1 MAIRARRG
9 SWSGCRGGVTSDGH
23 AEEPCSEGED
33 GRYQPMVAHDVPF
46 PPYPNRWLLVPRCS
60 VMMSCARPAGT
71 VVGTAAVGR
80 LLTECKAVSEL
91 GERTEVSGGRV
102 ELTVNGTP
110 VTVRGDHPHLLAALR
125 EELDVTSPKDGCS
138 PSGQCGCCTV
148 LVDGKAVVSCNLP
161 LAKVAGSSV
170 VTLEGVD
177 PSERQRFA
185 DAFAACGGL
194 QCGFCI
200 PGIVMRAKA
209 QIDKKGADLDRAAM
223 APHLGAHLCRCTGYV
238 KILDAIEAVAKGK
251 EFQPSLGGGIGAAG
265 AKYEAAELTL
275 GDRDYIDD
283 LRVPGMLHAAL
294 RLTDHARAD
303 VTAIDTTA
311 AACADGVVAVFTAA
325 DIPGELRVGIIL
337 KDWPIM
343 IPVGG
348 RTSYA
353 GDVLAVVVAETRQ
366 QARAA
371 AELVDVQYDVLRPV
385 TDPLAAIEPGAD
397 VAVWGTDDNVLSRSA
412 YARGDVEAALAGS
425 AHTVHEVFQT
435 QRVEHA
441 FLEPE
446 STLAVPSGDGNER
459 RLHVYSGGQG
469 VWDDR
474 DDICRVLGVDT
485 AVVTVELVSNGGAFG
500 GKEDMANQTHAALA
514 AWLLDR
520 PVKCTLSREE
530 SFRIHAKR
538 HPVRLEYWAG
548 CAADGM
554 LTGVKVRAV
563 GDSGAY
569 ASVGMKVLE
578 RAAGHATG
586 PYHVP
591 AVDVE
596 SIAAR
601 TNNVLC
607 GAFRGFGANQAQFA
621 MDGVLDRLA
630 EQVGISGWEI
640 RKRNVIRP
648 GALWGPGQLMDDGA
662 AGAEVC
668 LDTIEPAYAAA
679 VAAGKAVGLGLGLKN
694 AGLGNG
700 LREVSGAVVRF
711 RSEESRSGERRSEG
725 AEASSEASAASP
737 RVEVR
742 HGWTE
747 MGQGV
752 HTVAL
757 QVAAEE
763 LGVDPTRID
772 VIVDTTRQLGFGQTT
787 GSRGTLMAAGAV
799 QRACQ
804 AALADG
810 CRPDHDYH
818 AEHIVDW
825 TAKLGDPEHPQP
837 TIHAA
842 FGYAAQLVVVDRDTG
857 KLERVV
863 AVHDVGRAVNPVLCE
878 GQIEG
883 SVHMGLGYAL
893 SEDFPTDPE
902 TGFPQFSTLRQLG
915 ILRAKDVP
923 EIEVQLVEV
932 PQPRS
937 PYGIKGV
944 GEIGLVPTAPAVAA
958 ALHDLDGQ
966 WRATLPMRPG

>member
-1 MAIRARRG
+1 M
-9 SWSGCRGGVTSDGH
+9 SD
-23 AEEPCSEGED
+23 S
-33 GRYQPMVAHDVPF
+33 
-46 PPYPNRWLLVPRCS
+46 
-60 VMMSCARPAGT
+60 
-71 VVGTAAVGR
+71 
-80 LLTECKAVSEL
+80 
-91 GERTEVSGGRV
+91 V

-110 VTVRGDHPHLLAALR
+110 VSVRADHPHLLAALR

-170 VTLEGVD
+170 VTLEGID
-177 PSERQRFA
+177 ADERRRFA

-200 PGIVMRAKA
+200 PGIVVRAKA

-251 EFQPSLGGGIGAAG
+251 SFQPALGAGVGASG
-265 AKYEAAELTL
+265 AKYEAAELAL
-275 GDRDYIDD
+275 GDRDYVDD
-283 LRVPGMLHAAL
+283 MRVPGMLHGAL
-294 RLTDHARAD
+294 HLTDHARAEI
-303 VTAIDTTA
+303 TAIDTA
-311 AACADGVVAVFTAA
+311 AAAAADGVVGVFTAA
-325 DIPGELRVGIIL
+325 DIPGELRVGIIH

-353 GDVLAVVVAETRQ
+353 GDVLAVVVADTRQ

-371 AELVDVQYDVLRPV
+371 AALVDVRYDVLAPV
-385 TDPLAAIEPGAD
+385 TDPVAAIEPGAEL
-397 VAVWGTDDNVLSRSA
+397 AVWGTDDNVLSRSA
-412 YARGDVEAALAGS
+412 YARGDVDAALAAS

-435 QRVEHA
+435 QRIEHA

-446 STLAVPSGDGNER
+446 ASLAVPSGAGEDR

-474 DDICRVLGVDT
+474 DDICRVLGVAT

-500 GKEDMANQTHAALA
+500 GKEDMANQAHTALA

-548 CAADGM
+548 CDADGV

-596 SIAAR
+596 AVAAR
-601 TNNVLC
+601 TNNLLC

-630 EQVGISGWEI
+630 GAVGVSGWEI

-668 LDTIEPAYAAA
+668 LDTIKPAYDAA
-679 VAAGKAVGLGLGLKN
+679 VGAGKAVGLGLGLKN

-711 RSEESRSGERRSEG
+711 RSEDG
-725 AEASSEASAASP
+725 

-763 LGVDPTRID
+763 LGIDPARID

-804 AALADG
+804 AALAAD
-810 CRPDHDYH
+810 CRPDVDHH
-818 AEHIVDW
+818 AEHVVDW
-825 TAKLGDPEHPQP
+825 TAKLGDPDHPQP

-842 FGYAAQLVVVDRDTG
+842 FGYAAQLVIVDRASG
-857 KLERVV
+857 KVERVV

-893 SEDFPTDPE
+893 TEDFPTDPE
-902 TGFPQFSTLRQLG
+902 TGFPTFNSLRQLG

-932 PQPRS
+932 AQPRS

-958 ALHDLDGQ
+958 ALHDYDGQ
-966 WRATLPMRPG
+966 WRASLPMRAAHP